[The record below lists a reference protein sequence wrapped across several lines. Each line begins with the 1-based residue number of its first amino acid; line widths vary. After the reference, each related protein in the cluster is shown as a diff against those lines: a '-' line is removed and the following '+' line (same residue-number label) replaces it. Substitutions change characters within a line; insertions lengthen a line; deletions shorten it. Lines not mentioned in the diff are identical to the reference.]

1 MSIQKYDLSLCNQSQ
16 MLDYAYKM
24 FGVSDND
31 SAKMDGK
38 IKNFNINAKASYFQ
52 ERRKQSQGG
61 YRK

>member
-1 MSIQKYDLSLCNQSQ
+1 MFTQIYDLSLCNQSQ

-24 FGVSDND
+24 FGIFDKD
-31 SAKMDGK
+31 SSKMDGK
-38 IKNFNINAKASYFQ
+38 IKNFSINAKASYFQ